1 LDRWR
6 KAGDTKQIAVYDQDH
21 GGGRF
26 DWPDR
31 WFRTPVH
38 WAVLNGN
45 VPALEVLLEFG
56 CNPMPG
62 SPSKMRK
69 RNRRTSA
76 RIETPIEMC
85 ERLYNC
91 EEGVGLQIRSLL
103 YTACDLNQ
111 GLSHKRE
118 KA

>member
-1 LDRWR
+1 MLKYRISFDVAILDLFVSSLHIR
-6 KAGDTKQIAVYDQDH
+6 
-21 GGGRF
+21 
-26 DWPDR
+26 
-31 WFRTPVH
+31 
-38 WAVLNGN
+38 AVLNGN